1 MDNYSPPLE
10 LCSINLYI
18 ALYSQHHPGP
28 AVPGIWAHFLILQR
42 DRKAKAVS
50 WRLIQMKLNRL
61 DLDFNAGLTAGIVA
75 CHEILEGS
83 TTVEEAQEK
92 VTELMSH
99 IRKRIFQMVED
110 ILS

>member
-1 MDNYSPPLE
+1 
-10 LCSINLYI
+10 
-18 ALYSQHHPGP
+18 
-28 AVPGIWAHFLILQR
+28 
-42 DRKAKAVS
+42 
-50 WRLIQMKLNRL
+50 MKLNRL

-75 CHEILEGS
+75 CREILEGS

-99 IRKRIFQMVED
+99 IRTRILQMVED